1 MNRFQAMPH
10 PFTIRLLGR
19 VARQRGIT
27 LVDFM
32 VGITLGLL
40 VVLAALGSLT
50 MTRSSAHV
58 MNDSAGLEQ
67 QASLVMMQI
76 GRQISQAGAV
86 NAYRAGTDPNLGIA
100 SSAPAA
106 SAAAGSGKILFDTR
120 DLGKDKDKNKG
131 DPTAATIFGDVDKAG
146 FDTFT
151 ISYAVPNDYD
161 SKEQPRNCIG
171 NKPPETVPSGTI
183 PSIVNVFSINKAA
196 DGSSLR
202 CGDGVNPPQP
212 IARNVVDMQVWYL
225 TVNNDTVAS
234 LRAQQ
239 VTDWKQVSGLQICLE
254 MQGDATQAPR
264 PSSEAKDCRGKPFSN
279 DDGRIHRIVRQT
291 FYLRNA

>member
-1 MNRFQAMPH
+1 MPH

-19 VARQRGIT
+19 AARQRGIT

-32 VGITLGLL
+32 VGITVGLL
-40 VVLAALGSLT
+40 VVLAALGSLI

-86 NAYRAGTDPNLGIA
+86 NAYRAGTDPNLGTV

-106 SAAAGSGKILFDTR
+106 LAATGSGKILFDTR
-120 DLGKDKDKNKG
+120 KMGIDKDNA
-131 DPTAATIFGDVDKAG
+131 TAETVSGDVDKAG
-146 FDTFT
+146 FDRLT
-151 ISYAVPNDYD
+151 IRYTVPNDYD
-161 SKEQPRNCIG
+161 SEEQPRNCIG
-171 NKPPETVPSGTI
+171 NKPPKTVPSGTI
-183 PSIVNVFSINKAA
+183 PSIVSVFSINKAA

-202 CGDGVNPPQP
+202 CGDGVNNPQP
-212 IARNVVDMQVWYL
+212 IARNVVGMQVRYL
-225 TVNNDTVAS
+225 TVNNGTIAS
-234 LRAQQ
+234 LTAKD
-239 VTDWKQVSGLQICLE
+239 VTDWAQVSGLQICLE
-254 MQGDATQAPR
+254 MQGDATQASR
-264 PSSEAKDCRGKPFSN
+264 SLAVKDCRGNPFPK
-279 DDGRIHRIVRQT
+279 DGRIYRTVRQT